1 MIPSTRRNTKAG
13 IEQIDLFTYEFL
25 EKRTIYLFGEINSS
39 TAAEIICQLKYLD
52 AIAKKDI
59 TIMLNSAGGSVADGL
74 AIIDCMDAC
83 RSDIKV
89 IATAM
94 AASMGAF
101 VLACGTRGK
110 RYATPN
116 VEIMIHQPLGETRGQ
131 AAEIELAARH
141 ILKIRE
147 RLYTI
152 LASQTGKTK
161 DDIANDSDRDYW
173 MSAEEA
179 LQYGLID
186 AIK

>member
-89 IATAM
+89 IATD
-94 AASMGAF
+94 
-101 VLACGTRGK
+101 GTLPRSICFGLRNK
-110 RYATPN
+110 RKEVRYA
-116 VEIMIHQPLGETRGQ
+116 
-131 AAEIELAARH
+131 
-141 ILKIRE
+141 KC
-147 RLYTI
+147 
-152 LASQTGKTK
+152 
-161 DDIANDSDRDYW
+161 RDYDP
-173 MSAEEA
+173 SAV
-179 LQYGLID
+179 G
-186 AIK
+186 